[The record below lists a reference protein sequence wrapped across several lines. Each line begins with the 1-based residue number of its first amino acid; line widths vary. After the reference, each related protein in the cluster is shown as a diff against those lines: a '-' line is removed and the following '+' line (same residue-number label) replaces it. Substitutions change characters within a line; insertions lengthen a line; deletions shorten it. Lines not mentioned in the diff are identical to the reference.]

1 MENSVPTG
9 IVYHYEESACLAT
22 STSSEGKEE
31 RAILVRAQS
40 GTGKWLGVCCTG
52 CGEAW
57 RTDSMTSP
65 TALRRAGFAPLSR
78 EKVLGRVGPE
88 ALERAERLAKDPY
101 SSGQS

>member
-9 IVYHYEESACLAT
+9 IVYHYEESGCLA
-22 STSSEGKEE
+22 SSPSSDGEGE

-40 GTGKWLGVCCTG
+40 GTGTWLGVCCTG

-57 RTDSMTSP
+57 RTGSTTSR
-65 TALRRAGFAPLSR
+65 RRAGFVPLSR

-88 ALERAERLAKDPY
+88 VLERAERLAKDPY
-101 SSGQS
+101 SDRS